1 MFKAF
6 YKVPEKAPG
15 IHLFINHKKYDHEK
29 SPGKFFALMAVLFTI
44 SLSASAQIY
53 VKIRPPMPHIQVV
66 RPPQPSPVHI
76 WVNEDWKRDG
86 SSYRYSG
93 GYWANPPHKNQRW
106 VPGHWQRS
114 NHGER
119 WVPGR
124 WGYGKKKH

>member
-1 MFKAF
+1 
-6 YKVPEKAPG
+6 
-15 IHLFINHKKYDHEK
+15 
-29 SPGKFFALMAVLFTI
+29 
-44 SLSASAQIY
+44 
-53 VKIRPPMPHIQVV
+53 MPHIQVV